1 MTERVD
7 VREWMEFQWP
17 YLMAFL
23 GGERR
28 VNELAYETG
37 AFARARKIESP
48 EVLLR
53 LILMW
58 AVAERS
64 LMDTTALAAEAGLAD
79 VSDVALVKRIA
90 KAGDWI
96 GALLSGLLAD
106 REMSYSTSVRVRLL
120 DATSINREG
129 KRGID
134 HRVQNGTGSPAR
146 RRSAEMGAAWPAELV
161 EPPEPAG
168 R

>member
-7 VREWMEFQWP
+7 VREWIEFQWP

-23 GGERR
+23 GGKAR
-28 VNELAYETG
+28 VAKLAYETG

-64 LMDTTALAAEAGLAD
+64 LMDTAALAAEAGLAD
-79 VSDVALVKRIA
+79 VSDVALLKRIA
-90 KAGDWI
+90 KAANWI
-96 GALLSGLLAD
+96 GALLGELLVD
-106 REMSYSTSVRVRLL
+106 RSMSYGSSVRV
-120 DATSINREG
+120 
-129 KRGID
+129 
-134 HRVQNGTGSPAR
+134 
-146 RRSAEMGAAWPAELV
+146 
-161 EPPEPAG
+161 
-168 R
+168 